1 MTAKLDLSE
10 CRDCLCLASRRAARS
25 ITRSFDHLLR
35 PHGLR
40 VTQFTMLVMLVL
52 RGPLR
57 IGDLAESLGIER
69 TTLSRNLA
77 RIETLG
83 WVRIRP
89 GDDGRSRTVSVTAKG
104 RAVLAASVGAWRQA
118 QRSVAAAI
126 GPTGVDA
133 LRTLSR
139 SKLR

>member
-1 MTAKLDLSE
+1 MTAELDLSE
-10 CRDCLCLASRRAARS
+10 CSDCLCLASRRAARR
-25 ITRSFDHLLR
+25 ITRAFDRLLR

-40 VTQFTMLVMLVL
+40 VTQFTILVMLIR
-52 RGPLR
+52 RGPLT
-57 IGDLAESLGIER
+57 IGELAEKLGVER

-77 RIETLG
+77 LIESAS
-83 WVRIRP
+83 WVKIKP
-89 GDDGRSRTVSVTAKG
+89 GEDGRSRAVSVTAKG
-104 RAVLAASVGAWRQA
+104 RAVVKASLDAWRKA

-126 GPTGVDA
+126 GPSGADA